1 MPEYELFCLIENDSD
16 SEPFSIKVSRDET
29 VENLKKSIIMEG
41 VPELSD
47 LHPRG
52 LKLWQVDRQRNEI
65 KPGELENDNSLDPTW
80 KINCYWEVKLHDEH
94 IHVYIRIQGKWIAG
108 DSLILSVLSSR
119 YMLAKFGALDRK
131 GKKPALK
138 GNHTLSLST
147 SS

>member
-41 VPELSD
+41 LPELSD

-52 LKLWQVDRQRNEI
+52 LKLWQVDRQCNEI

-80 KINCYWEVKLHDEH
+80 KINWYWEVKLHDKC
-94 IHVYIRIQGKWIAG
+94 IHVYIRIQGK
-108 DSLILSVLSSR
+108 
-119 YMLAKFGALDRK
+119 
-131 GKKPALK
+131 
-138 GNHTLSLST
+138 
-147 SS
+147 